1 MEYLGIVLG
10 LVAIAIIQLAAC
22 GGSVLLFL
30 RSIPL
35 QRQVADLQSAIDALK
50 AAPSERTAAVSRL
63 EDELKALTR
72 EVAKMETAANAER
85 GRYGAVIKRLQQ
97 LEVSEDPPDESEGLD
112 LLSQLQ
118 QAPPASEPPL
128 NHRRPSF
135 GKSAI

>member
-1 MEYLGIVLG
+1 MEYLGIILG

-63 EDELKALTR
+63 DEELKALSR

-97 LEVSEDPPDESEGLD
+97 LEVPEEPGDEPDGGD
-112 LLSQLQ
+112 ILSQLQ
-118 QAPPASEPPL
+118 NVPAASEPPV
-128 NHRRPSF
+128 NNRRPSF